1 MENAILWVMYFYIY
15 SVLGWVAETI
25 YCSVGQRS
33 FAERGFLNGPYC
45 PIYGFGA
52 IIILQALYPYTDHP
66 AIIFLL
72 GSGIYGQCP
81 DGKTLSYALVG
92 LLRASFQSERTGLS
106 SEFHALW
113 DSLSH
118 IDHGDSSLP

>member
-1 MENAILWVMYFYIY
+1 MGQSRLFIHADLSDLRFWGDFDHCDDDAFLRSRYVVFGMDTGNCFNVI
-15 SVLGWVAETI
+15 
-25 YCSVGQRS
+25 VGISDQLCTGS
-33 FAERGFLNGPYC
+33 FV
-45 PIYGFGA
+45 
-52 IIILQALYPYTDHP
+52 
-66 AIIFLL
+66 
-72 GSGIYGQCP
+72 
-81 DGKTLSYALVG
+81 SYALVG